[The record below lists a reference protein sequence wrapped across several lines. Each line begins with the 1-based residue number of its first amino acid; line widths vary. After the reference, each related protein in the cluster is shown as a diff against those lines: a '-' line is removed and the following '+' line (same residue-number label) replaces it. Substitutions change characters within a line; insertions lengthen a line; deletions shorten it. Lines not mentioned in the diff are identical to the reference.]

1 MSEISEEKLIVGQIS
16 GVFGVKGWVKIF
28 SHTDPRENIFS
39 YSPWWVR
46 FPSGP
51 RKGEWH
57 AVQLLDGK
65 IQQGGKALVAL
76 LENVEDRDLA
86 REYMGCEIAINR
98 SQLENPAEEMYW
110 IDLIGCQ
117 VKNQDGVILGEVT
130 GLVETGAHDVLRVE
144 GEYPDLI
151 PFVMDEFILSVDIS
165 NKLICVN
172 WELEEDQ

>member
-1 MSEISEEKLIVGQIS
+1 MSEEKIIVGQIS

-46 FPSGP
+46 CPSGTQ
-51 RKGEWH
+51 KGEWR
-57 AVQLLDGK
+57 AVTLLEGK

-76 LENVEDRDLA
+76 LEDVDDRELA

-117 VKNQDGVILGEVT
+117 VKNRDGVLLGEVS

-144 GEYPDLI
+144 GEHSDLI
-151 PFVMDEFILSVDIS
+151 PFVMDEFILSVDIEH
-165 NKLICVN
+165 KLIVVD
-172 WELEEDQ
+172 WDLEADGEV